1 MNDRNDD
8 IAPDQVLSVD
18 EGAEIKS
25 RIAARSSR
33 AGVDAGVVAAKQ
45 WRWMGNYGDPIQA
58 AAVANSSPPCVAGEV
73 MFSINGNLIPAW
85 MYY

>member
-1 MNDRNDD
+1 MSDQNDEY

-25 RIAARSSR
+25 RITVRR
-33 AGVDAGVVAAKQ
+33 AAKE
-45 WRWMGNYGDPIQA
+45 WRWMGNYGSPTEA
-58 AAVANSSPPCVAGEV
+58 AAVANSAPPCVAGEV
-73 MFSINGNLIPAW
+73 MFCINGNLVPAW